1 MLKKK
6 MQHVELILQSAY
18 VNLVTVLLRHQ
29 LQFTGKLFL
38 S

>member
-1 MLKKK
+1 MLEKK
-6 MQHVELILQSAY
+6 MQHLELILHGAY